1 MSSQPKISGPL
12 SGRPGIYGGR
22 YSKWAV
28 IVPVF
33 LFGVAIAVIATTL
46 AGNNQITVTPDTF
59 TAGVVEISSCNGNQ
73 DVDLKPQAKF
83 KNESG
88 SGEFLFTGFKVDG
101 IDASAAGCAGK
112 VFLIRALA
120 SDASRKPLYMDSSGP
135 VDYFLIR
142 ANLGG
147 TYSWVETPTGLSIT
161 SLATSSATSTGFEVS
176 LPRQE
181 DAASGAYAVTPT
193 NEIEYVSMETD

>member
-28 IVPVF
+28 IFPVF

-46 AGNNQITVTPDTF
+46 AGNNQITVTPDSF
-59 TAGVVEISSCNGNQ
+59 TAGVVEISSCNGSQ
-73 DVDLKPQAKF
+73 DVNLKPQAKF
-83 KNESG
+83 KNQSASG
-88 SGEFLFTGFKVDG
+88 DFLFTGFKVDG
-101 IDASAAGCAGK
+101 IDATAEGCAGK

-120 SDASRKPLYMDSSGP
+120 NDASRKPLYMDTSGP
-135 VDYFLIR
+135 VDYFLIQ

-147 TYSWVETPTGLSIT
+147 TFTWVETPTGLSIT
-161 SLATSSATSTGFEVS
+161 SLATSSATSTGFEIS

-181 DAASGAYAVTPT
+181 DAAGGAYAVTPA